1 MLEKLKEITG
11 KWWLVFALGVIAAIC
26 SVLMVVNVVSTFE
39 AISSIVCVFFLI
51 LGIVQIITTI
61 SRRKE
66 IPSWGWNLA
75 AAIIMTIF
83 AILILVTP
91 LAKETLVI
99 TMFQVAF
106 LFEGMYMISYAIALK
121 QEGVKGWGW
130 LLAFGIITTIG
141 GIILMATDV
150 LGVVSMDVISIMA
163 AISMMSL
170 GINLMI
176 VGITMSKIKG
186 GIKQVEEYGEQ
197 LEKEYKDYEKKLED
211 NYAKF
216 EKEAEKAVKE
226 LMEDEK

>member
-11 KWWLVFALGVIAAIC
+11 KWWIVFALGVIAAIC